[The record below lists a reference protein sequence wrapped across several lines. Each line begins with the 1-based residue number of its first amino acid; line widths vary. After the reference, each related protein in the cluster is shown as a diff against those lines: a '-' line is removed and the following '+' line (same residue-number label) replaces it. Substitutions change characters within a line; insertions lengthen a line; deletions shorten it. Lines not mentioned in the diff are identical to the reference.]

1 MKEQQ
6 KKLNILIE
14 ENNKRMKEV
23 ESKLVDQ
30 KEKIDKLETVIET
43 VIRCEECG
51 ESFAQ
56 NCKRINHLNEHHP
69 KHSSCDLDQKIHR
82 QNAIIR
88 KRNRAQTFKCDD
100 CVDTFIN
107 WLI

>member
-30 KEKIDKLETVIET
+30 KEKIDKLETVI
-43 VIRCEECG
+43 RYEECG
-51 ESFAQ
+51 ESFAK
-56 NCKRINHLNEHHP
+56 NCQR
-69 KHSSCDLDQKIHR
+69 
-82 QNAIIR
+82 
-88 KRNRAQTFKCDD
+88 RN
-100 CVDTFIN
+100 I
-107 WLI
+107 